1 VDVLSNPSSLTV
13 DYQRDMADGKRGGAF
28 IRVVPKPLGGSVVVM
43 TVPVSQ
49 AVGSAQV
56 AQVLEEELRTLL
68 TLI

>member
-1 VDVLSNPSSLTV
+1 MDVLSNPSSLTV
-13 DYQRDMADGKRGGAF
+13 DYLREMSDGKRGGAF
-28 IRVVPKPLGGSVVVM
+28 IRVMPKPLGGSVVVM